1 MKTLLRFLRSGRNR
15 RRHSRIPLLGE
26 SLIAFN
32 QLGDTLFLPVRLPVR
47 VSRPVLAPCFMR
59 HTVPL
64 KPSTPNPCAATC

>member
-32 QLGDTLFLPVRLPVR
+32 QLGDTLSLPVRPA
-47 VSRPVLAPCFMR
+47 RPVLSPCFMR

-64 KPSTPNPCAATC
+64 KPS